1 MCGIFGLVKNERSN
15 ISDSDTL
22 ESINKLFIFSQTRGS
37 EAAGIA
43 INTGK
48 SIDIYKKAGSPRE
61 FVKSHEYKKLFNN
74 SINSY
79 NKNNINKSNSP
90 KSLSII
96 GHSRLVTNGYQS
108 ENNNNQPV
116 VIPAC
121 VGIHNGIITNHT
133 QLWNDNKE
141 LKKETDLD
149 TEIFLKILKRKID
162 NGINLK
168 TSLKEIYSQI
178 IGTASMAIF
187 FEEYSNLLLSTNTG
201 SLFYINNEE
210 KGLFVFASER
220 FILKKFI
227 SLNIL
232 GNKVLES
239 SIKQLSAFEAIN
251 LNLENNEIEL
261 FSFKE
266 NLNIN
271 KQKVNDLQHKKEKNK
286 FSLIKDYTKGVK
298 DLKRCKKCVLPETY
312 PFIDFDENGICRYC
326 RNHQKIRVKGNQ
338 ELKKVLK
345 KYRSKDGNPDCIVA
359 LSGGRDSC
367 YGLHYIKKELGM
379 NPIAFT
385 YDWGLVTDLARRN
398 CARVCGKLGVE
409 HIIRTPN
416 IAKKRRFVRQ
426 NIEAWLKKP
435 ELGMI
440 PLFMAGD
447 KAFYHHARQ
456 LKKET
461 NIKLVFFCTGNM
473 IENCPYKFGFSG
485 IKDGESGMK
494 LTKIKMLD
502 KIQLVSYYLKQFILN
517 PAYLNSSLL
526 DTAAAYW
533 HTFVAK
539 DDFLYLYQY
548 IDWNEDN
555 VVNTIVKEYGWE
567 KATDTKTTWR
577 IGDGTAS
584 FYNYIYYSM
593 AGFTEDDDMIS
604 NMIREGYINRE
615 EGLKRSIEFAK
626 PRIASLLEYSQMI
639 GLNYEETLTTIN
651 STKKLY

>member
-1 MCGIFGLVKNERSN
+1 MCGIFGLVKSKNSN
-15 ISDSDTL
+15 ISDFDTL

-37 EAAGIA
+37 EAAGVA

-48 SIDIYKKAGSPRE
+48 SIDVYKKAGSPKE
-61 FVKSHEYKKLFNN
+61 FVKSLEYRKLFKN
-74 SINSY
+74 SIQTY
-79 NKNNINKSNSP
+79 NKSNNS
-90 KSLSII
+90 STLSII

-108 ENNNNQPV
+108 ENQNNQPV

-121 VGIHNGIITNHT
+121 VGIHNGIITNHA
-133 QLWNDNKE
+133 QLWHENKH
-141 LKKETDLD
+141 LKKETELD
-149 TEIFLKILKRKID
+149 TEIFLKILKDKID

-168 TSLKEIYSQI
+168 TSLKEIYSQM

-187 FEEYSNLLLSTNTG
+187 FEEYSNLLLCTNTG
-201 SLFYINNEE
+201 SLFYIKNKD

-220 FILKKFI
+220 FILKKFLG
-227 SLNIL
+227 SNIL
-232 GNKVLES
+232 GNKILES
-239 SIKQLSAFEAIN
+239 DIKQLNSFQAIN
-251 LNLENNEIEL
+251 LNLENNEHD
-261 FSFKE
+261 FFPFDE
-266 NLNIN
+266 NMDDN
-271 KQKVNDLQHKKEKNK
+271 KQKVHALNFKKEPNNYS
-286 FSLIKDYTKGVK
+286 FIKEHTKGVK
-298 DLKRCKKCVLPETY
+298 DLIRCKKCVLPETY
-312 PFIDFDENGICRYC
+312 PFIDFDENGVCRYC
-326 RNHQKIRVKGNQ
+326 RNHQKIKVKGHDALEQ
-338 ELKKVLK
+338 ILK
-345 KYRSKDGNPDCIVA
+345 KYKSKDGNPDCIVA

-485 IKDGESGMK
+485 IKDGESEMK

-502 KIQLVSYYLKQFILN
+502 KIQLVSYYLKQFLLN
-517 PAYLNSSLL
+517 PSYLNSSLF

-548 IDWNEDN
+548 IDWKEDD
-555 VVNTIVKEYGWE
+555 VVNTIVKEYEWE
-567 KATDTKTTWR
+567 KAIDTKTTWR

-584 FYNYIYYSM
+584 FYNYIYYSI

-604 NMIREGYINRE
+604 NMIREGHINRE
-615 EGLKRSIEFAK
+615 EGLVRSIEFAK
-626 PRIASLLEYSQMI
+626 PRIDSLLEYAQMI

>member
-1 MCGIFGLVKNERSN
+1 MCGIFGLVKNENSN
-15 ISDSDTL
+15 ISDIDTL
-22 ESINKLFIFSQTRGS
+22 EVINKLFIFSQTRGS

-43 INTGK
+43 INTGS

-61 FVKSHEYKKLFNN
+61 FVNSLEYKNLFKN
-74 SINSY
+74 SIETYIENKKNST
-79 NKNNINKSNSP
+79 STD
-90 KSLSII
+90 SLSII

-108 ENNNNQPV
+108 ENKNNQPV
-116 VIPAC
+116 LIPGC
-121 VGIHNGIITNHT
+121 VGIHNGIITNHSE
-133 QLWNDNKE
+133 LWNENKD

-149 TEIFLKILKRKID
+149 TEIFLKILKSKLD
-162 NGINLK
+162 NGTNLK
-168 TSLKEIYSQI
+168 KSLEEIYFQI
-178 IGTASMAIF
+178 TGTASIAMF

-201 SLFYINNEE
+201 SLFYLNSKKNS
-210 KGLFVFASER
+210 LFIFASER
-220 FILKKFI
+220 FILKKI
-227 SLNIL
+227 IASNMIGNNIL
-232 GNKVLES
+232 ES
-239 SIKQLSAFEAIN
+239 DIKQLEAFEAIN
-251 LNLENNEIEL
+251 LNLENNKFDL

-266 NLNIN
+266 NLSIN
-271 KQKVNDLQHKKEKNK
+271 KQKSNTFQLKKRANK
-286 FSLIKDYTKGVK
+286 FSLIKDHTKGVK
-298 DLKRCKKCVLPETY
+298 DLIRCTKCVLPETY
-312 PFIDFDENGICRYC
+312 PFIDFDENGVCRYC
-326 RNHQKIRVKGNQ
+326 RNHQKIQVKGNTA
-338 ELKKVLK
+338 LKQILQ
-345 KYRSKDGNPDCIVA
+345 KYRSKDGSPDCIVA

-416 IAKKRRFVRQ
+416 IAKKRKFVRQ

-485 IKDGESGMK
+485 IKDGESEMK
-494 LTKIKMLD
+494 LTKIKMFD
-502 KIQLVSYYLKQFILN
+502 KIQLVSYYLKHFLLN
-517 PAYLNSSLL
+517 PSYFNSSLF

-533 HTFVAK
+533 HTFIAK

-548 IDWNEDN
+548 IDWNEDK
-555 VVNTIVKEYGWE
+555 VVDTIVKEYNWE

-626 PRIASLLEYSQMI
+626 PRIASLLEYAQMI
-639 GLNYEETLTTIN
+639 GLNYEETLTKIN

>member
-79 NKNNINKSNSP
+79 NKNIINKSNSP

>member
-1 MCGIFGLVKNERSN
+1 MCGIFGLVKNENSN

-22 ESINKLFIFSQTRGS
+22 EVINKLFIFSQTRGS

-43 INTGK
+43 INTGR
-48 SIDIYKKAGSPRE
+48 SIDIYKKAGSPSE
-61 FVKSHEYKKLFNN
+61 FVKSLEYKNLFKN
-74 SINSY
+74 SIKTYIENKKNSTFTD
-79 NKNNINKSNSP
+79 
-90 KSLSII
+90 SLSII

-108 ENNNNQPV
+108 ENKNNQPV
-116 VIPAC
+116 LIPGC
-121 VGIHNGIITNHT
+121 VGIHNGIITNHSE
-133 QLWNDNKE
+133 LWNENKDFE
-141 LKKETDLD
+141 KETDLD
-149 TEIFLKILKRKID
+149 TEIFLKLLKSKLD
-162 NGINLK
+162 NGTNLK
-168 TSLKEIYSQI
+168 KSLKEIYSQI
-178 IGTASMAIF
+178 NGTASIAMF

-201 SLFYINNEE
+201 SLFYLNN
-210 KGLFVFASER
+210 KKNSLFIFASER
-220 FILKKFI
+220 FILKKI
-227 SLNIL
+227 IASNIIGNNIL
-232 GNKVLES
+232 ES
-239 SIKQLSAFEAIN
+239 EIKQLDAFESIN
-251 LNLENNEIEL
+251 LNLENNKVDL

-266 NLNIN
+266 NLTIK
-271 KQKVNDLQHKKEKNK
+271 KQKSNTFRIKKGANK
-286 FSLIKDYTKGVK
+286 FSLIKDHTKGVK
-298 DLKRCKKCVLPETY
+298 DLIRCKKCVLPETY
-312 PFIDFDENGICRYC
+312 PFIDFDENGVCRYC
-326 RNHQKIRVKGNQ
+326 RNHQKIKVKGNTA
-338 ELKKVLK
+338 LKQILK
-345 KYRSKDGNPDCIVA
+345 KYKSKDGSPDCIVA

-398 CARVCGKLGVE
+398 CARICGKLGVE

-416 IAKKRRFVRQ
+416 IAKKRKYVRQ

-447 KAFYHHARQ
+447 KAFYHHARK

-485 IKDGESGMK
+485 IKDGESEMK

-502 KIQLVSYYLKQFILN
+502 KIQLVSYYLKHFLLN
-517 PAYLNSSLL
+517 PSYFNSSLF

-533 HTFVAK
+533 HTFIAK

-548 IDWNEDN
+548 IDWNEDK
-555 VVNTIVKEYGWE
+555 VVDTIVKEYDWE
-567 KATDTKTTWR
+567 KASDTKTTWR

-626 PRIASLLEYSQMI
+626 PRIASLLEYAQMI
-639 GLNYEETLTTIN
+639 GLNYEETLTKIN

>member
-1 MCGIFGLVKNERSN
+1 MCGIFGLVKNENSN
-15 ISDSDTL
+15 ISDNDTL
-22 ESINKLFIFSQTRGS
+22 EVINKLFIFSQTRGS

-43 INTGK
+43 INTGR

-61 FVKSHEYKKLFNN
+61 FVKSLEYKNLFKN
-74 SINSY
+74 SIKTYIENKKNST
-79 NKNNINKSNSP
+79 STD
-90 KSLSII
+90 SLSII

-108 ENNNNQPV
+108 ENKNNQPV
-116 VIPAC
+116 LVPGC
-121 VGIHNGIITNHT
+121 VGIHNGIITNHSE
-133 QLWNDNKE
+133 LWNENKD

-149 TEIFLKILKRKID
+149 TEIFLKILKRKLD
-162 NGINLK
+162 NGTNLK
-168 TSLKEIYSQI
+168 KSLKEIYSQI
-178 IGTASMAIF
+178 TGTASIAMF

-201 SLFYINNEE
+201 SLFYLNN
-210 KGLFVFASER
+210 KKNSLFIFASER
-220 FILKKFI
+220 FILKKI
-227 SLNIL
+227 IASNIIGNNIL
-232 GNKVLES
+232 ES
-239 SIKQLSAFEAIN
+239 EIQQLDAFEAIN
-251 LNLENNEIEL
+251 LNLENNKVDL

-266 NLNIN
+266 NLTFN
-271 KQKVNDLQHKKEKNK
+271 KQKSNTFQIKNEPNK
-286 FSLIKDYTKGVK
+286 FSLIKDHTKGVK
-298 DLKRCKKCVLPETY
+298 DLIRCKKCVLPETY
-312 PFIDFDENGICRYC
+312 PFIDFDENGVCRYC
-326 RNHQKIRVKGNQ
+326 RNHQRIKVKGNTA
-338 ELKKVLK
+338 LKQILQ
-345 KYRSKDGNPDCIVA
+345 KYRSKNGSPDCIVA

-398 CARVCGKLGVE
+398 CARICGKLGVE

-416 IAKKRRFVRQ
+416 IAKKRKFVRQ

-485 IKDGESGMK
+485 IKDGESEMK

-502 KIQLVSYYLKQFILN
+502 KIQLVTYYLKHFLLN
-517 PAYLNSSLL
+517 PSYFNSSLF

-533 HTFVAK
+533 HTFIAK

-548 IDWNEDN
+548 IDWNEDK
-555 VVNTIVKEYGWE
+555 VVDTIVKEYDWE

-626 PRIASLLEYSQMI
+626 PRIASLLEYAQMI
-639 GLNYEETLTTIN
+639 GLNYEETLTKIN

>member
-1 MCGIFGLVKNERSN
+1 MCGIFGLVKNENSN
-15 ISDSDTL
+15 ISDIDTFEL
-22 ESINKLFIFSQTRGS
+22 VNKLFIFSQTRGS

-43 INTGK
+43 INNGK

-61 FVKSHEYKKLFNN
+61 FIKSLEYKNLFNN
-74 SINSY
+74 SIKNYIKNQNNSIST
-79 NKNNINKSNSP
+79 N
-90 KSLSII
+90 SLSII

-108 ENNNNQPV
+108 ENKNNQPV
-116 VIPAC
+116 SIPGC
-121 VGIHNGIITNHT
+121 VGIHNGIITNHSE
-133 QLWNDNKE
+133 LWNVNKN
-141 LKKETDLD
+141 LKQETDLD
-149 TEIFLKILKRKID
+149 TEIFFKILKSKLD

-178 IGTASMAIF
+178 IGTASIAMF
-187 FEEYSNLLLSTNTG
+187 FEEYSNLVLSTNTG
-201 SLFYINNEE
+201 SLFYLNNKE
-210 KGLFVFASER
+210 KSLFIFASER
-220 FILKKFI
+220 FILKKI
-227 SLNIL
+227 INSNIL
-232 GNKVLES
+232 GNKILES
-239 SIKQLSAFEAIN
+239 EIRQLDAFKAMN
-251 LNLENNEIEL
+251 LNLENNELDL
-261 FSFKE
+261 FSFNE
-266 NLNIN
+266 NIDIT
-271 KQKVNDLQHKKEKNK
+271 KQDTNGFQIKKGPDN
-286 FSLIKDYTKGVK
+286 FSLIKDHTKGVK
-298 DLKRCKKCVLPETY
+298 DLIRCKKCVLPETY
-312 PFIDFDENGICRYC
+312 PFIDFDENGVCRYC
-326 RNHQKIRVKGNQ
+326 RNHKRIKVKGNSA
-338 ELKKVLK
+338 LKQILK
-345 KYRSKDGNPDCIVA
+345 KYKSKDGSPDCIVA

-416 IAKKRRFVRQ
+416 IAKKRKFVRQ

-485 IKDGESGMK
+485 IKDGESEMK

-502 KIQLVSYYLKQFILN
+502 KIQLVSYYVKQFLLN
-517 PAYLNSSLL
+517 PSYFNSSLF

-548 IDWNEDN
+548 IDWSEDK
-555 VVNTIVKEYGWE
+555 VVDTIVKEYDWE

-604 NMIREGYINRE
+604 NMIREGYINRD

-626 PRIASLLEYSQMI
+626 PRIASLLEYAQMI
-639 GLNYEETLTTIN
+639 GLNYEETLTKIN

>member
-1 MCGIFGLVKNERSN
+1 MCGIFGLVKNENSN

-22 ESINKLFIFSQTRGS
+22 EVINKLFIFSQTRGS

-43 INTGK
+43 INTGR

-61 FVKSHEYKKLFNN
+61 FVNSLEYKNLFKN
-74 SINSY
+74 SIETYIEN
-79 NKNNINKSNSP
+79 NKNSTSTD
-90 KSLSII
+90 SLSII

-108 ENNNNQPV
+108 ENKNNQPV
-116 VIPAC
+116 LIPGC
-121 VGIHNGIITNHT
+121 VGIHNGIITNHSE
-133 QLWNDNKE
+133 LWNENKD
-141 LKKETDLD
+141 LKRETDLD
-149 TEIFLKILKRKID
+149 TEIFLKILKSKLD
-162 NGINLK
+162 NGTNLK
-168 TSLKEIYSQI
+168 KSLKEIYSQI
-178 IGTASMAIF
+178 TGTASIAMF

-201 SLFYINNEE
+201 SLFYLNN
-210 KGLFVFASER
+210 KKNSLFIFASER
-220 FILKKFI
+220 FILKKI
-227 SLNIL
+227 IASNIIGNNIL
-232 GNKVLES
+232 ES
-239 SIKQLSAFEAIN
+239 EIKQLDAFESIN
-251 LNLENNEIEL
+251 LNLENNKVDL

-266 NLNIN
+266 NLTIN
-271 KQKVNDLQHKKEKNK
+271 KQKSNAFQIKKGPNK
-286 FSLIKDYTKGVK
+286 FSLIKDHTKGVK
-298 DLKRCKKCVLPETY
+298 DLIRCKKCVLPETY
-312 PFIDFDENGICRYC
+312 PFIDFDENGVCRYC
-326 RNHQKIRVKGNQ
+326 RNHQKIKVKGNTA
-338 ELKKVLK
+338 LKQILK
-345 KYRSKDGNPDCIVA
+345 KYRSKDGKPDCIVA

-398 CARVCGKLGVE
+398 CARICGKLGVE

-416 IAKKRRFVRQ
+416 IAKKRKYVRQ

-461 NIKLVFFCTGNM
+461 NIKLVFYCTGNM

-485 IKDGESGMK
+485 IKDGESEMK

-502 KIQLVSYYLKQFILN
+502 KIQLVSYYLKHFLLN
-517 PAYLNSSLL
+517 PSYFNSSLF

-533 HTFVAK
+533 HTFIAK

-548 IDWNEDN
+548 IDWNEDK
-555 VVNTIVKEYGWE
+555 VVDTIVKEYDWE

-604 NMIREGYINRE
+604 NMIREGYIDRD

-626 PRIASLLEYSQMI
+626 PRIASLLEYAQMI
-639 GLNYEETLTTIN
+639 GLNYEETLTKIN

>member
-494 LTKIKMLD
+494 LTKIKMFD

>member
-1 MCGIFGLVKNERSN
+1 MCGIFGLVKNENSN
-15 ISDSDTL
+15 ISDTDTL
-22 ESINKLFIFSQTRGS
+22 EVINKLFIFSQTRGS

-43 INTGK
+43 INTGR

-61 FVKSHEYKKLFNN
+61 FVKSLEYKNLFKN
-74 SINSY
+74 SIKTY
-79 NKNNINKSNSP
+79 IENKKDSSSTD
-90 KSLSII
+90 SLSII

-108 ENNNNQPV
+108 ENKNNQPV
-116 VIPAC
+116 LIPGC
-121 VGIHNGIITNHT
+121 VGIHNGIITNHAE
-133 QLWNDNKE
+133 LWNENKD

-149 TEIFLKILKRKID
+149 TEIFLKILKSKID
-162 NGINLK
+162 NGTNLK
-168 TSLKEIYSQI
+168 KSLKEIYSQI
-178 IGTASMAIF
+178 TGTASIAMF
-187 FEEYSNLLLSTNTG
+187 FEEYSNLFLSTNTG
-201 SLFYINNEE
+201 SLFYLNN
-210 KGLFVFASER
+210 KKNSLFIFASER
-220 FILKKFI
+220 FILKKI
-227 SLNIL
+227 IASNIIGNNIL
-232 GNKVLES
+232 ES
-239 SIKQLSAFEAIN
+239 EIQQLDAFEAIN
-251 LNLENNEIEL
+251 LNLENNKVDL

-266 NLNIN
+266 NLTIN
-271 KQKVNDLQHKKEKNK
+271 KQKSNTFQIKGQNE
-286 FSLIKDYTKGVK
+286 FSLIKDHTKGVK
-298 DLKRCKKCVLPETY
+298 DLIRCKKCVLPETY
-312 PFIDFDENGICRYC
+312 PFIDFDENGVCRYC
-326 RNHQKIRVKGNQ
+326 RNHQRIKVKGNTA
-338 ELKKVLK
+338 LKQILK
-345 KYRSKDGNPDCIVA
+345 RYKSKDGSPDCIVA

-416 IAKKRRFVRQ
+416 IAKKRKFVRQ

-485 IKDGESGMK
+485 IKDGESEMK
-494 LTKIKMLD
+494 LTKIKMFD
-502 KIQLVSYYLKQFILN
+502 KIQLVSYYLKHFLLN
-517 PAYLNSSLL
+517 PSYFNSSLF

-533 HTFVAK
+533 HTFIAK

-548 IDWNEDN
+548 IDWNEDK
-555 VVNTIVKEYGWE
+555 VVDTIVKEYDWE

-626 PRIASLLEYSQMI
+626 PRIASLLEYAQMI
-639 GLNYEETLTTIN
+639 GLNYEETLTKIN
-651 STKKLY
+651 SAKKLY

>member
-1 MCGIFGLVKNERSN
+1 M
-15 ISDSDTL
+15 
-22 ESINKLFIFSQTRGS
+22 
-37 EAAGIA
+37 
-43 INTGK
+43 
-48 SIDIYKKAGSPRE
+48 
-61 FVKSHEYKKLFNN
+61 
-74 SINSY
+74 
-79 NKNNINKSNSP
+79 
-90 KSLSII
+90 
-96 GHSRLVTNGYQS
+96 
-108 ENNNNQPV
+108 
-116 VIPAC
+116 
-121 VGIHNGIITNHT
+121 
-133 QLWNDNKE
+133 
-141 LKKETDLD
+141 
-149 TEIFLKILKRKID
+149 
-162 NGINLK
+162 
-168 TSLKEIYSQI
+168 
-178 IGTASMAIF
+178 F

-201 SLFYINNEE
+201 SLFYLNN
-210 KGLFVFASER
+210 KKNSLFIFASER
-220 FILKKFI
+220 FILKKI
-227 SLNIL
+227 IASNIIGNNIL
-232 GNKVLES
+232 ES
-239 SIKQLSAFEAIN
+239 EIKQLDAFEAIN
-251 LNLENNEIEL
+251 LNLENNKVDL

-266 NLNIN
+266 NLTIN
-271 KQKVNDLQHKKEKNK
+271 KQKSNTFQIKKGPNK
-286 FSLIKDYTKGVK
+286 FSLIKDHTKGVK
-298 DLKRCKKCVLPETY
+298 DLIRCKKCVLPETY
-312 PFIDFDENGICRYC
+312 PFIDFDENGVCRYC
-326 RNHQKIRVKGNQ
+326 RNHQKIKVKGNTA
-338 ELKKVLK
+338 LKQILK
-345 KYRSKDGNPDCIVA
+345 KYKSKDGSPDCIVA

-398 CARVCGKLGVE
+398 CARICGKLGVE

-416 IAKKRRFVRQ
+416 IAKKRKYVRQ

-485 IKDGESGMK
+485 IKDGESEMK

-502 KIQLVSYYLKQFILN
+502 KIQLVSYYLKHFLLN
-517 PAYLNSSLL
+517 PSYFNSSLF

-533 HTFVAK
+533 HTFIAK

-548 IDWNEDN
+548 IDWNEDK
-555 VVNTIVKEYGWE
+555 VVDTIVKEYDWE

-615 EGLKRSIEFAK
+615 EGLKRSIEFANQE
-626 PRIASLLEYSQMI
+626 SLLFWSM
-639 GLNYEETLTTIN
+639 LR
-651 STKKLY
+651 

>member
-1 MCGIFGLVKNERSN
+1 MCGIFGLVKNENSN
-15 ISDSDTL
+15 ISDIDTL
-22 ESINKLFIFSQTRGS
+22 EVINKLFIFSQTRGS

-43 INTGK
+43 INTGR

-61 FVKSHEYKKLFNN
+61 FVNSLEYKNLFKN
-74 SINSY
+74 SIKTYIENKKNST
-79 NKNNINKSNSP
+79 STD
-90 KSLSII
+90 SLSII

-108 ENNNNQPV
+108 ENKNNQPV
-116 VIPAC
+116 LIPGC
-121 VGIHNGIITNHT
+121 VGIHNGIITNHSE
-133 QLWNDNKE
+133 LWNENKD

-149 TEIFLKILKRKID
+149 TEIFLKILKSKLD
-162 NGINLK
+162 NGTNLK
-168 TSLKEIYSQI
+168 KSLKEIYSQI
-178 IGTASMAIF
+178 TGTASIAMF

-201 SLFYINNEE
+201 SLFYLNN
-210 KGLFVFASER
+210 KKNSLFIFASER
-220 FILKKFI
+220 FILKKI
-227 SLNIL
+227 IASNVIGNNIL
-232 GNKVLES
+232 ES
-239 SIKQLSAFEAIN
+239 DIKQLEAFEAIN
-251 LNLENNEIEL
+251 LNLENNKFDL

-266 NLNIN
+266 NLTIN
-271 KQKVNDLQHKKEKNK
+271 KQKSDTFQLKKGPNK
-286 FSLIKDYTKGVK
+286 FSLIKDHTKGVK
-298 DLKRCKKCVLPETY
+298 DLIRCKKCVLPETY
-312 PFIDFDENGICRYC
+312 PFIDFDENGVCRYC
-326 RNHQKIRVKGNQ
+326 RNHQKIKVKGNTA
-338 ELKKVLK
+338 LKQILQ
-345 KYRSKDGNPDCIVA
+345 KYRSKDGSPDCIVA

-398 CARVCGKLGVE
+398 CARICGKLGVE

-416 IAKKRRFVRQ
+416 IAKKRKFVRQ

-485 IKDGESGMK
+485 IKDGESEMK

-502 KIQLVSYYLKQFILN
+502 KIQLVSYYLKHFLLN
-517 PAYLNSSLL
+517 PSYFNSSLF

-533 HTFVAK
+533 HTFIAK

-548 IDWNEDN
+548 IDWNEDK
-555 VVNTIVKEYGWE
+555 VVDTIVKEYDWE

-626 PRIASLLEYSQMI
+626 PRIASLMEYAQMI
-639 GLNYEETLTTIN
+639 GLNYEETLTKIN

>member
-1 MCGIFGLVKNERSN
+1 MCGIFGFVKNKNSN
-15 ISDSDTL
+15 ISDFETL

-48 SIDIYKKAGSPRE
+48 SIDIYKKAGSPKE
-61 FVKSHEYKKLFNN
+61 FIKSPEYKNLFKN
-74 SINSY
+74 STKTY
-79 NKNNINKSNSP
+79 NKNINSKT
-90 KSLSII
+90 LSII

-108 ENNNNQPV
+108 ENQNNQPV
-116 VIPAC
+116 VTPAC
-121 VGIHNGIITNHT
+121 VGVHNGIITNHA
-133 QLWNDNKE
+133 QLWNENKH
-141 LKKETDLD
+141 LIKETDLD
-149 TEIFLKILKRKID
+149 TEIFLKILKDKID

-168 TSLKEIYSQI
+168 KSLIEIYSQI
-178 IGTASMAIF
+178 IGTASTAIF
-187 FEEYSNLLLSTNTG
+187 FEEYLNLLLCTNTG
-201 SLFYINNEE
+201 SLFYIINKE
-210 KGLFVFASER
+210 KGLFLFASER
-220 FILKKFI
+220 FILKKFLG
-227 SLNIL
+227 SNII
-232 GNKVLES
+232 GNKILES
-239 SIKQLSAFEAIN
+239 DIKQLNSFQAIN
-251 LNLENNEIEL
+251 LNLENNEHD
-261 FSFKE
+261 FFTFDE
-266 NLNIN
+266 NIDNN
-271 KQKVNDLQHKKEKNK
+271 KQKVRALNFKKEPNN
-286 FSLIKDYTKGVK
+286 FSFIKDHTKGVK
-298 DLKRCKKCVLPETY
+298 DLIRCKKCVLPETY
-312 PFIDFDENGICRYC
+312 PFIDFDENGVCRYC
-326 RNHQKIRVKGNQ
+326 RNHQKIKVKGHDKL
-338 ELKKVLK
+338 EKLLT
-345 KYRSKDGNPDCIVA
+345 KYRSKNGNPDCIVA

-398 CARVCGKLGVE
+398 CARVCGKLGIE

-494 LTKIKMLD
+494 LTKIKMFD
-502 KIQLVSYYLKQFILN
+502 KIQLVSYYLKQFLLN
-517 PAYLNSSLL
+517 PSYLNSSLF

-555 VVNTIVKEYGWE
+555 VVNTIVKEYEWE
-567 KATDTKTTWR
+567 KAVDTKTTWR

-604 NMIREGYINRE
+604 NMIREGHINRE
-615 EGLKRSIEFAK
+615 EGLARSIEFAK
-626 PRIASLLEYSQMI
+626 PRIDSLLEYSQMI

-651 STKKLY
+651 SSKKLY

>member
-1 MCGIFGLVKNERSN
+1 MCGIFGLVKNESSN
-15 ISDSDTL
+15 ITDSETL
-22 ESINKLFIFSQTRGS
+22 ESITKLFIFSQTRGS

-48 SIDIYKKAGSPRE
+48 SIDIYKKAGSPRQ
-61 FVKSHEYKKLFNN
+61 FVKSPEYKKLFKS
-74 SINSY
+74 SINNY
-79 NKNNINKSNSP
+79 NKNKNNIPNTSR
-90 KSLSII
+90 SLSII

-108 ENNNNQPV
+108 ENDNNQPV
-116 VIPAC
+116 VIPTC
-121 VGIHNGIITNHT
+121 VGIHNGIITNHAE
-133 QLWNDNKE
+133 LWNINKG
-141 LKKETDLD
+141 LTKETDLD
-149 TEIFLKILKRKID
+149 TEIFLKILRRKID

-168 TSLKEIYSQI
+168 TSLKEIYSEI

-187 FEEYSNLLLSTNTG
+187 FEDYSNLLLSTNTG
-201 SLFYINNEE
+201 SLFYLNNKE

-227 SLNIL
+227 ASNIL
-232 GNKVLES
+232 GNKILES
-239 SIKQLSAFEAIN
+239 DIRQLHSFHAIN
-251 LNLENNEIEL
+251 INLENNEFDL

-266 NLNIN
+266 NLDI
-271 KQKVNDLQHKKEKNK
+271 KQDFQTVQFKKETNS
-286 FSLIKDYTKGVK
+286 FSLIKDHTKGVK
-298 DLKRCKKCVLPETY
+298 DLIRCKKCVLPETY
-312 PFIDFDENGICRYC
+312 PFIDFDENGVCRYC
-326 RNHQKIRVKGNQ
+326 RNHQKIKVKGNFA
-338 ELKKVLK
+338 LKKILK
-345 KYRSKDGNPDCIVA
+345 KYKSKDGNPDCIVA

-456 LKKET
+456 LRKET

-502 KIQLVSYYLKQFILN
+502 KIQLVSYYLKQFLLN
-517 PAYLNSSLL
+517 PSYLNSSLL

-539 DDFLYLYQY
+539 DDFIYLYQY
-548 IDWNEDN
+548 IDWDEDN
-555 VVNTIVKEYGWE
+555 VVDTIVKEYDWE

-604 NMIREGYINRE
+604 NMIREGHINRE
-615 EGLKRSIEFAK
+615 EGLERSIEFAK
-626 PRIASLLEYSQMI
+626 PRIASLLEYAQMI
-639 GLNYEETLTTIN
+639 GLNYEETLTKIN

>member
-1 MCGIFGLVKNERSN
+1 MCGIFGLVKNENSN
-15 ISDSDTL
+15 ISDNDTL
-22 ESINKLFIFSQTRGS
+22 EVINKLFIFSQTRGS

-43 INTGK
+43 INTGR

-61 FVKSHEYKKLFNN
+61 FVKSLEYKNLFKN
-74 SINSY
+74 SIKTYIENKKNST
-79 NKNNINKSNSP
+79 STD
-90 KSLSII
+90 SLSII

-108 ENNNNQPV
+108 ENKNNQPV
-116 VIPAC
+116 LVPGC
-121 VGIHNGIITNHT
+121 VGIHNGIITNHSE
-133 QLWNDNKE
+133 LWNENKD

-149 TEIFLKILKRKID
+149 TEIFLKILKRKLD
-162 NGINLK
+162 NGTNLK
-168 TSLKEIYSQI
+168 KSLKEIYSQI
-178 IGTASMAIF
+178 TGTASIAMF

-201 SLFYINNEE
+201 SLFYLNN
-210 KGLFVFASER
+210 KKNSLFIFASER
-220 FILKKFI
+220 FILKKI
-227 SLNIL
+227 IASNIIGNNIL
-232 GNKVLES
+232 ES
-239 SIKQLSAFEAIN
+239 EIQQLDAFEAIN
-251 LNLENNEIEL
+251 LNLENNKVDL

-266 NLNIN
+266 NLTFN
-271 KQKVNDLQHKKEKNK
+271 KQKSNTFQIKNEPNK
-286 FSLIKDYTKGVK
+286 FSLIKDHTKGVK
-298 DLKRCKKCVLPETY
+298 DLIRCKKCVLPETY
-312 PFIDFDENGICRYC
+312 PFIDFDENGVCRYC
-326 RNHQKIRVKGNQ
+326 RNHQRIKVKGNTA
-338 ELKKVLK
+338 LKQILQ
-345 KYRSKDGNPDCIVA
+345 KYRSKNGSPDCIVA

-398 CARVCGKLGVE
+398 CARICGKLGVE

-416 IAKKRRFVRQ
+416 IAKKRKFVRQ

-485 IKDGESGMK
+485 IKDGESEMK

-502 KIQLVSYYLKQFILN
+502 KIQLVSYYLKHFLLN
-517 PAYLNSSLL
+517 PSYFNSSLF

-533 HTFVAK
+533 HTFIAK

-548 IDWNEDN
+548 IDWNEDK
-555 VVNTIVKEYGWE
+555 VVDTIVKEYDWE

-626 PRIASLLEYSQMI
+626 PRIASLLEYAQMI
-639 GLNYEETLTTIN
+639 GLNYEETLTKIN

>member
-1 MCGIFGLVKNERSN
+1 MCGIFGLVKNENSN
-15 ISDSDTL
+15 ISDIDTL
-22 ESINKLFIFSQTRGS
+22 EVINKLFIFSQTRGS

-43 INTGK
+43 INTGR

-61 FVKSHEYKKLFNN
+61 FVKSLEYKNLFKN
-74 SINSY
+74 SIKTYIENKKNST
-79 NKNNINKSNSP
+79 STD
-90 KSLSII
+90 SLSII

-108 ENNNNQPV
+108 ENKNNQPV
-116 VIPAC
+116 LIPGC
-121 VGIHNGIITNHT
+121 VGIHNGIITNHSE
-133 QLWNDNKE
+133 LWNENKD

-149 TEIFLKILKRKID
+149 TEIFLKILKSKLD
-162 NGINLK
+162 NGTNLK
-168 TSLKEIYSQI
+168 KSLKEIYSQI
-178 IGTASMAIF
+178 TGTASIAMF

-201 SLFYINNEE
+201 SLFYLNN
-210 KGLFVFASER
+210 KKNSLFIFASER
-220 FILKKFI
+220 FILKKI
-227 SLNIL
+227 IASNIIR
-232 GNKVLES
+232 NKILES
-239 SIKQLSAFEAIN
+239 EIRQLEAFKEIN
-251 LNLENNEIEL
+251 LNLENNKLDLI
-261 FSFKE
+261 SFKE
-266 NLNIN
+266 NF
-271 KQKVNDLQHKKEKNK
+271 DMDKKEAHSFKIKKRENK
-286 FSLIKDYTKGVK
+286 FSLIKDHTKGVK
-298 DLKRCKKCVLPETY
+298 DLIRCKKCVLPETY
-312 PFIDFDENGICRYC
+312 PFIDFDENGVCRYC
-326 RNHQKIRVKGNQ
+326 RNHQKIKVKGNTA
-338 ELKKVLK
+338 LKQILQ
-345 KYRSKDGNPDCIVA
+345 KYRSKDGSPDCIVA

-416 IAKKRRFVRQ
+416 IAKKRKHVRQ

-485 IKDGESGMK
+485 IKDGESEMK

-502 KIQLVSYYLKQFILN
+502 KIQLVSYYLKHFLLN
-517 PAYLNSSLL
+517 PSYFNSSLF

-533 HTFVAK
+533 HTFIAK

-548 IDWNEDN
+548 IDWNEDK
-555 VVNTIVKEYGWE
+555 VVDTIVKEYDWE

-604 NMIREGYINRE
+604 NMIREGYINRQ

-626 PRIASLLEYSQMI
+626 PRIASLLEYAQMI
-639 GLNYEETLTTIN
+639 GLNYEETLTKIN

>member
-1 MCGIFGLVKNERSN
+1 MCGIFGLVKNENSN
-15 ISDSDTL
+15 ISDIDTL
-22 ESINKLFIFSQTRGS
+22 QVINKLFIFSQTRGS

-43 INTGK
+43 INTGR

-61 FVKSHEYKKLFNN
+61 FVNSLEYKNLFKN
-74 SINSY
+74 SIETYIENKKNST
-79 NKNNINKSNSP
+79 STD
-90 KSLSII
+90 SLSII

-108 ENNNNQPV
+108 ENKNNQPV
-116 VIPAC
+116 LIPGC
-121 VGIHNGIITNHT
+121 VGIHNGIITNHSE
-133 QLWNDNKE
+133 LWNENKD

-149 TEIFLKILKRKID
+149 TEIFLKILKSKLD
-162 NGINLK
+162 NGTNLK
-168 TSLKEIYSQI
+168 KSLKEIFSQI
-178 IGTASMAIF
+178 NGTASIAMF

-201 SLFYINNEE
+201 SLFYINN
-210 KGLFVFASER
+210 KKNSLFIFASER
-220 FILKKFI
+220 FILKKI
-227 SLNIL
+227 IASNIIGNNIL
-232 GNKVLES
+232 ES
-239 SIKQLSAFEAIN
+239 DIKQLEAFEAIN
-251 LNLENNEIEL
+251 LNLENNKFDL

-266 NLNIN
+266 NLTIN
-271 KQKVNDLQHKKEKNK
+271 KQKSNTFQLKKGPNK
-286 FSLIKDYTKGVK
+286 FSLIKDHTKGVK
-298 DLKRCKKCVLPETY
+298 DLIRCTKCVLPETY
-312 PFIDFDENGICRYC
+312 PFIDFDENGVCRYC
-326 RNHQKIRVKGNQ
+326 RNHQKIKVKGNTA
-338 ELKKVLK
+338 LKQILQ
-345 KYRSKDGNPDCIVA
+345 KYRSKDGSPDCIVA

-398 CARVCGKLGVE
+398 CARICGKLGVE

-416 IAKKRRFVRQ
+416 IAKKRKFVRQ

-485 IKDGESGMK
+485 IKDGESEMK

-502 KIQLVSYYLKQFILN
+502 KIQLVSYYLKHFLLN
-517 PAYLNSSLL
+517 PSYFNSSLF

-533 HTFVAK
+533 HTFIAK

-548 IDWNEDN
+548 IDWNEDK
-555 VVNTIVKEYGWE
+555 VVDTIVKEYDWE

-626 PRIASLLEYSQMI
+626 PRIASLLEYAQMI
-639 GLNYEETLTTIN
+639 GLNYEETLTKIN

>member
-1 MCGIFGLVKNERSN
+1 MCGIFGLVKNDKSN
-15 ISDSDTL
+15 ISDIETL
-22 ESINKLFIFSQTRGS
+22 EVINKLFIYSQTRGS

-43 INTGK
+43 INTSK
-48 SIDIYKKAGSPRE
+48 SIDVYKKAGSPRE
-61 FVKSHEYKKLFNN
+61 FIKSLEYKNLFNN
-74 SINSY
+74 SIKTY
-79 NKNNINKSNSP
+79 IENKNNSTSTN
-90 KSLSII
+90 SLSII

-108 ENNNNQPV
+108 ENKNNQPV
-116 VIPAC
+116 VIPGI
-121 VGIHNGIITNHT
+121 VGIHNGIITNHCE
-133 QLWNDNKE
+133 LWNANKE

-149 TEIFLKILKRKID
+149 TEIFLKILKSKI
-162 NGINLK
+162 NSENNLK

-178 IGTASMAIF
+178 IGTASTAIF

-201 SLFYINNEE
+201 SLFYLNNKE
-210 KGLFVFASER
+210 KSLFLFASER
-220 FILKKFI
+220 FILKKI
-227 SLNIL
+227 IASNIIGKNIL
-232 GNKVLES
+232 ES
-239 SIKQLSAFEAIN
+239 EIRQLDAFKAIN
-251 LNLENNEIEL
+251 FNLKNNEFDL

-266 NLNIN
+266 NLDID
-271 KQKVNDLQHKKEKNK
+271 KQNAQALQIKKDPNS
-286 FSLIKDYTKGVK
+286 FSLIKDHTKGVK
-298 DLKRCKKCVLPETY
+298 DLIRCKKCVLPETY
-312 PFIDFDENGICRYC
+312 PFIDFDENGVCRYC
-326 RNHQKIRVKGNQ
+326 RNHQKIKVKGDS
-338 ELKKVLK
+338 ELKQVLK
-345 KYRSKDGNPDCIVA
+345 KYKSKDGSPDCIVA

-416 IAKKRRFVRQ
+416 IAKKRKFVRQ

-494 LTKIKMLD
+494 LTKIKMFD
-502 KIQLVSYYLKQFILN
+502 KIQLVSYYLKQFLLN
-517 PAYLNSSLL
+517 PSYFNSSLF

-533 HTFVAK
+533 HTFIAK

-548 IDWNEDN
+548 INWSEDK
-555 VVNTIVKEYGWE
+555 VVDTIVKEYDWE

-604 NMIREGYINRE
+604 NMIREGYIDRE

-626 PRIASLLEYSQMI
+626 PRIASLLEYAQMI
-639 GLNYEETLTTIN
+639 GLNYEETLTKIN
-651 STKKLY
+651 STKKLF

>member
-1 MCGIFGLVKNERSN
+1 MCGIFGLVKNENSN
-15 ISDSDTL
+15 ISDIDTL
-22 ESINKLFIFSQTRGS
+22 EVINKLFIFSQTRGS

-43 INTGK
+43 INTGR

-61 FVKSHEYKKLFNN
+61 FVKSLEYKNLFKN
-74 SINSY
+74 SIETYIENKKNST
-79 NKNNINKSNSP
+79 STD
-90 KSLSII
+90 SLSII

-108 ENNNNQPV
+108 ENKNNQPV
-116 VIPAC
+116 LIPGC
-121 VGIHNGIITNHT
+121 VGIHNGIITNHSE
-133 QLWNDNKE
+133 LWNENKD

-149 TEIFLKILKRKID
+149 TEIFLKILKSKLD
-162 NGINLK
+162 NGTNLK
-168 TSLKEIYSQI
+168 KSLKEIYSQI
-178 IGTASMAIF
+178 NGTASIAMF

-201 SLFYINNEE
+201 SLFYLNN
-210 KGLFVFASER
+210 KKNSLFIFASER
-220 FILKKFI
+220 FILKKI
-227 SLNIL
+227 IASNIIGNNIL
-232 GNKVLES
+232 ES
-239 SIKQLSAFEAIN
+239 EIQQLDAFEAIN
-251 LNLENNEIEL
+251 LNLENNKVDL

-266 NLNIN
+266 NLTIN
-271 KQKVNDLQHKKEKNK
+271 KQKSNTFQLKKGPNK
-286 FSLIKDYTKGVK
+286 FSLIKDHTKGVK
-298 DLKRCKKCVLPETY
+298 DLIRCKKCVLPETY
-312 PFIDFDENGICRYC
+312 PFIDFDENGVCRYC
-326 RNHQKIRVKGNQ
+326 RNHQKIKVKGNTA
-338 ELKKVLK
+338 LKQILQ
-345 KYRSKDGNPDCIVA
+345 KYRSKDGSPDCIVA

-398 CARVCGKLGVE
+398 CARICGKLGVE

-416 IAKKRRFVRQ
+416 IAKKRKYVRQ

-485 IKDGESGMK
+485 IKDGESEMK

-502 KIQLVSYYLKQFILN
+502 KIQLVSYYLKHFLLN
-517 PAYLNSSLL
+517 PSYFNSSLF

-533 HTFVAK
+533 HTFIAK

-548 IDWNEDN
+548 IDWNEDK
-555 VVNTIVKEYGWE
+555 VVDTIVKEYDWE

-626 PRIASLLEYSQMI
+626 PRIASLLEYAQMI
-639 GLNYEETLTTIN
+639 GLNYEETLTKIN

>member
-1 MCGIFGLVKNERSN
+1 MCGIFGLVKNENSN
-15 ISDSDTL
+15 ISDTDTL
-22 ESINKLFIFSQTRGS
+22 EVINKLFIFSQTRGS

-43 INTGK
+43 INTGS

-61 FVKSHEYKKLFNN
+61 FVKSLEYKNLFKN
-74 SINSY
+74 SIKTYIENKKNST
-79 NKNNINKSNSP
+79 STD
-90 KSLSII
+90 SLSII

-108 ENNNNQPV
+108 ENKNNQPV
-116 VIPAC
+116 LVPGC
-121 VGIHNGIITNHT
+121 VGIHNGIITNHSE
-133 QLWNDNKE
+133 LWNENKD

-149 TEIFLKILKRKID
+149 TEIFLKILKRKLD
-162 NGINLK
+162 NGTNLK
-168 TSLKEIYSQI
+168 KSLKEIYSQI
-178 IGTASMAIF
+178 TGTASIAMF

-201 SLFYINNEE
+201 SLFYLNN
-210 KGLFVFASER
+210 KKTSLFIFASER
-220 FILKKFI
+220 FILKKI
-227 SLNIL
+227 IASNIIGNNIL
-232 GNKVLES
+232 ES
-239 SIKQLSAFEAIN
+239 EIQQLDAFEAIN
-251 LNLENNEIEL
+251 LNLENNKVDL

-266 NLNIN
+266 NLTFN
-271 KQKVNDLQHKKEKNK
+271 KQKSNTFQIKNEPNK
-286 FSLIKDYTKGVK
+286 FSLIKDHTKGVK
-298 DLKRCKKCVLPETY
+298 DLIRCKKCVLPETY
-312 PFIDFDENGICRYC
+312 PFIDFDENGVCRYC
-326 RNHQKIRVKGNQ
+326 RNHQRIKVKGNTA
-338 ELKKVLK
+338 LKQILQ
-345 KYRSKDGNPDCIVA
+345 KYRSKNGSPDCIVA

-398 CARVCGKLGVE
+398 CARICGKLGVE

-416 IAKKRRFVRQ
+416 IAKKRKFVRQ

-485 IKDGESGMK
+485 IKDGESEMK

-502 KIQLVSYYLKQFILN
+502 KIQLVSYYLKHFLLN
-517 PAYLNSSLL
+517 PSYFNSSLF

-533 HTFVAK
+533 HTFIAK

-548 IDWNEDN
+548 IDWNEDK
-555 VVNTIVKEYGWE
+555 VVDTIVKEYDWE

-626 PRIASLLEYSQMI
+626 PRIASLLEYAQMI
-639 GLNYEETLTTIN
+639 GLNYEETLTKIN

>member
-1 MCGIFGLVKNERSN
+1 MCGIFGLVKNEN
-15 ISDSDTL
+15 SDFSDFDTL
-22 ESINKLFIFSQTRGS
+22 EVINKLFIFSQTRGS
-37 EAAGIA
+37 EAAGVA

-48 SIDIYKKAGSPRE
+48 TIDVYKKAGPPKE
-61 FVKSHEYKKLFNN
+61 FVKSFEYKNLFNN
-74 SINSY
+74 SIKTY
-79 NKNNINKSNSP
+79 KQNKNNSTSSNC
-90 KSLSII
+90 LSII

-108 ENNNNQPV
+108 ENQNNQPV
-116 VIPAC
+116 VIPGC
-121 VGIHNGIITNHT
+121 VGIHNGIITNHSE
-133 QLWNDNKE
+133 LWNTNKD
-141 LKKETDLD
+141 LKKETDID
-149 TEIFLKILKRKID
+149 TEIFLKILKSKISS
-162 NGINLK
+162 GINLK
-168 TSLKEIYSQI
+168 TSLKEIYSQL

-201 SLFYINNEE
+201 SLFYLNNKE
-210 KGLFVFASER
+210 KSLFLFASER
-220 FILKKFI
+220 FILKKI
-227 SLNIL
+227 IASGII
-232 GNKVLES
+232 GNKKLES
-239 SIKQLSAFEAIN
+239 EIRQLNAFQAIN
-251 LNLENNEIEL
+251 LNLENNELDL
-261 FSFKE
+261 FSFREK
-266 NLNIN
+266 LDIK
-271 KQKVNDLQHKKEKNK
+271 KQKKQIFQIKKEPKN
-286 FSLIKDYTKGVK
+286 FTLIKDHTKGVK
-298 DLKRCKKCVLPETY
+298 DLIRCKKCVLPETY
-312 PFIDFDENGICRYC
+312 PFIDFDENGVCRYC
-326 RNHQKIRVKGNQ
+326 RNHQKIKVKGNSVL
-338 ELKKVLK
+338 EKILK
-345 KYRSKDGNPDCIVA
+345 KYRSKDGRPDCIVA

-398 CARVCGKLGVE
+398 CARICGKLGVE

-416 IAKKRRFVRQ
+416 ISKKRKFVRK

-485 IKDGESGMK
+485 IKDGESEMK

-502 KIQLVSYYLKQFILN
+502 KIQLVSYYLKHFLLN
-517 PAYLNSSLL
+517 PSYFNSSLF

-533 HTFVAK
+533 HTFIAK

-548 IDWNEDN
+548 IDWNEDK
-555 VVNTIVKEYGWE
+555 VVDTIVKEYDWE

-615 EGLKRSIEFAK
+615 EGMKRSIEFAK
-626 PRIASLLEYSQMI
+626 PRIASLMEYAQMI
-639 GLNYEETLTTIN
+639 GLNYEETLTKIN